1 MLPIT
6 SPRGVLVVEP
16 DPDLQHKF
24 ARWLTVAGNR
34 VVGTSSGDGALALA
48 SRWPVDL
55 AFVAE
60 DLPGMDGL
68 EVVRRLI
75 ELRPATRVVLLASE
89 DGAEVQ
95 SAARLAGACAC
106 ARKPRRGDRLIELI
120 VRLDGEDP
128 VVAAE

>member
-1 MLPIT
+1 MLPRT

-48 SRWPVDL
+48 ARWPVDL

-68 EVVRRLI
+68 EVVRRLLD
-75 ELRPATRVVLLASE
+75 LRPSTRVILLATE
-89 DGAEVQ
+89 DGPEVQ
-95 SAARLAGACAC
+95 QAARVAGARAC
-106 ARKPRRGDRLIELI
+106 ARKPRRGDRLIDLI
-120 VRLDGEDP
+120 VRLDGEEP
-128 VVAAE
+128 VAAAE